1 MKTINEMKTTYAVL
15 FTVIIVFLLGC
26 IGKLK
31 QTNDRIDELMEPVV
45 ATTVNIDDKMLM
57 HIAKM
62 EQDLDMMKV
71 KVEDL
76 EYRLDAVTNC
86 NAKQIAQ

>member
-26 IGKLK
+26 LGKLK
-31 QTNDRIDELMEPVV
+31 QTNDRIDELKEPVV
-45 ATTVNIDDKMLM
+45 VATVNIDDKMLM
-57 HIAKM
+57 HIAQM
-62 EQDLDMMKV
+62 EKDLDMMKA

-76 EYRLDAVTNC
+76 EYHLNAVTNC
-86 NAKQIAQ
+86 NTKQAAQ

>member
-31 QTNDRIDELMEPVV
+31 QTNDRIDEITEPVV
-45 ATTVNIDDKMLM
+45 VASVNFDDKMLM

-62 EQDLDMMKV
+62 EQDLDMIKA

-76 EYRLDAVTNC
+76 EYHLDAVTNC